1 MTLGGLERA
10 PFAGL
15 EAGMPSTPS
24 IGPADVVIP
33 GLLRGES
40 LDRGSLFCQRVLR
53 GSCCKM
59 AVTLIDLPDQFS
71 KRVIA

>member
-1 MTLGGLERA
+1 MQIRAKKLICYDFGGLERA

-33 GLLRGES
+33 GLLR
-40 LDRGSLFCQRVLR
+40 
-53 GSCCKM
+53 
-59 AVTLIDLPDQFS
+59 AVKASIAAAFS
-71 KRVIA
+71 ATRP